1 MPGLARAAITSDAAA
16 YAERRPTGRDRM
28 IPLRARRRLR
38 LGDQLVVEFE
48 NAETL
53 VYQVQ
58 EMVYAERM
66 TDEAEIGAEI
76 DAYSRLLPGSHALTA
91 TLFVELEELAT
102 VRGDLQRLAGLQHSL
117 SIDVGGRTVAG
128 TEIPGPDEEGP
139 SQATYSV
146 HFLRFAFDDETRDA
160 FRDPDVPA
168 SLVVEHPAY
177 ADDVPID
184 GQARRELLADLTL
197 EK

>member
-1 MPGLARAAITSDAAA
+1 LTRTAIITDPAA
-16 YAERRPTGRDRM
+16 YEQRRPADRDRM

-53 VYQVQ
+53 TYQVQ

-66 TDEAEIGAEI
+66 TDESDVGAEI
-76 DAYSRLLPGSHALTA
+76 EAYSRLLPDAHTLSA

-102 VRGDLQRLAGLQHSL
+102 VRSDLDRLSGLQHAL
-117 SIDVGGRTVAG
+117 AIDVGGRRVAG
-128 TEIPGPDEEGP
+128 TELPGPDEEGL
-139 SQATYSV
+139 SEATYSV
-146 HFLRFAFDDETRDA
+146 HFLRFAFANEARDA

-168 SLVVEHPAY
+168 SLVVDHPAY
-177 ADDVPID
+177 ADDVPIS
-184 GQARRELLADLTL
+184 GETRLELLADLAL
-197 EK
+197 